1 MKEHQLTVLQ
11 PAAVEVLWPDLYDLL
26 YPAEKFAHGEFL
38 IEDILPMVQDEKAFI
53 AVMSHTKQIELA
65 VVFEVMVYPR
75 KTILHVLAMGGKGFD
90 VIMNSC
96 WTDLERLAKCVGASS
111 IRAAVRPSMLRYAR
125 RVAPEA
131 KEVYTVVERPLGE

>member
-26 YPAEKFAHGEFL
+26 YPAERFAHGEFL
-38 IEDILPMVQDEKAFI
+38 IEDVLAMVKDEKAFI
-53 AVMSHTKQIELA
+53 AVMSQAKTIELA
-65 VVFEVMVYPR
+65 IVFEVMVYPR
-75 KTILHVLAMGGKGFD
+75 KTVLHVLAMGGKGFD
-90 VIMNSC
+90 VVMKSC
-96 WTDLERLAKCVGASS
+96 WSDLERLAKCVGASS

-125 RVAPEA
+125 RVANEA